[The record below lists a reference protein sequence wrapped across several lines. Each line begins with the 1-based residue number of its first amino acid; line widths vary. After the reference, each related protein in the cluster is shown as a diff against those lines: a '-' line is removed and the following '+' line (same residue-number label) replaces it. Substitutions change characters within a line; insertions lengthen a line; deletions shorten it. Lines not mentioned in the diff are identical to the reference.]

1 VTSALSPGREKFA
14 RGLAEGL
21 TQAAAFRRAFKH
33 STKWRDSAVWTEASK
48 LAGLPEVRQRVAEL
62 VAAAAEKSGVTVDRV
77 VAELAKLAFFDIRRL
92 VKDDGSPLP
101 LNQLDDGTAGAI
113 MGLEV
118 VRVGNAMVGEGEV
131 LKFKLADKRAA
142 LETLGRH
149 LQMFTDKVQV
159 TGKDG
164 GPIETKALRD
174 LTDDELAQEIARH
187 GLKR

>member
-1 VTSALSPGREKFA
+1 MTSSLSPGREKFA

-159 TGKDG
+159 TGPGG
-164 GPIETKALRD
+164 GPLQSVTMTPDEFARIAAETAAKV
-174 LTDDELAQEIARH
+174 
-187 GLKR
+187 

>member
-1 VTSALSPGREKFA
+1 MTPALSPGREKFA

-62 VAAAAEKSGVTVDRV
+62 VAAAAEKSGVTVERV

-159 TGKDG
+159 TGPGG
-164 GPIETKALRD
+164 GPLQSVTMTPDEFARIAAETAAKV
-174 LTDDELAQEIARH
+174 
-187 GLKR
+187 